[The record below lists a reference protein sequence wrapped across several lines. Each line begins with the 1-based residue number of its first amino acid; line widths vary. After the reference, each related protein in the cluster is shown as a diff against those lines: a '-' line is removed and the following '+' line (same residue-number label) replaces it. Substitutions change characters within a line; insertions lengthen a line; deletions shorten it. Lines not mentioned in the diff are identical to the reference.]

1 MKKSKS
7 SIMNYKIGIFTIA
20 AAFALTACGGG
31 EPKQE
36 TVITTQ
42 DDAPGDQSRDYLGSG
57 EVMKQGD
64 LTLTAYKESPKFEG
78 ATLKTATP
86 KNGEKLKPGSTKVS
100 YDIENFELGAQTED
114 AGKNGLANS
123 GEGQHVHAILNNEP
137 YMAHYEPSFDVDLK
151 AGHYVLLSFLS
162 RSYHESLKNA
172 GVYELIQFNVGN
184 SSGKDI
190 DLNAPHI
197 FYSRPKGTYKGDDT
211 NKLLLDF
218 YLVNCTL
225 SKEGYKVRAT
235 INGAE
240 FMITD
245 WSAYI
250 VEGLPKGKV
259 DLKLELLDTNGATVN
274 SPFNPTTRSVT
285 LE

>member
-1 MKKSKS
+1 MKSKTL
-7 SIMNYKIGIFTIA
+7 IMNFKIGIFTIA

-31 EPKQE
+31 GESKQDSF
-36 TVITTQ
+36 ITTQ
-42 DDAPGDQSRDYLGSG
+42 DDVPGDQSRENLGSG
-57 EVMKQGD
+57 SVMKQGD
-64 LTLTAYKESPKFEG
+64 LTMTAYKESPTFDG
-78 ATLKTATP
+78 ATIKTISP
-86 KNGEKLKPGSTKVS
+86 KNGGKLEAGNTKFS

-114 AGKNGLANS
+114 AGENGLANS
-123 GEGQHVHAILNNEP
+123 GKGQHIHAILNNEP
-137 YMAHYEPSFDVDLK
+137 YMAHYDPSFEEELD

-162 RSYHESLKNA
+162 RSYHESLKNPEA
-172 GVYELIQFNVGN
+172 WELIQFNVGN
-184 SSGKDI
+184 SNEKGI

-245 WSAYI
+245 WSAYV
-250 VEGLPKGKV
+250 VEGLEKGKV
-259 DLKLELLDTNGATVN
+259 DLKLELLDRNNKTVD